1 MDIDDVNEK
10 KKDEFNDLFEFIKS
24 TLEDKVKEVK
34 PSTHLNSSISCLSGD
49 AHDMSAYMEKI
60 LKSSGQSP
68 EAAKRILELNMDHP
82 ALEGFKALF
91 ETDKEDS
98 RLKDYSRLIFDMALI
113 SEGGKIDDP
122 ADFSKRIGELMANAM
137 APAAK

>member
-1 MDIDDVNEK
+1 
-10 KKDEFNDLFEFIKS
+10 
-24 TLEDKVKEVK
+24 
-34 PSTHLNSSISCLSGD
+34 
-49 AHDMSAYMEKI
+49 MSAYMEKI

-82 ALEGFKALF
+82 AMEGFKALF
-91 ETDKEDS
+91 EADKDDD

-122 ADFSKRIGELMANAM
+122 ADFSKRIGDLMANAM
-137 APAAK
+137 APSAE